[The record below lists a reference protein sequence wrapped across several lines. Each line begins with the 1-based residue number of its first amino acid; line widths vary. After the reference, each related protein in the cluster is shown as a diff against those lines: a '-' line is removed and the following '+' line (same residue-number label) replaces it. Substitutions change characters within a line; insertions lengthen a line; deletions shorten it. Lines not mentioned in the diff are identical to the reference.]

1 MTKTIASPWISGYV
15 NAVLRKAAKG
25 YHQVPFPDKK
35 DPVSH
40 LSVFE
45 SFPAWLVSR
54 WIKRIGFDATERLC
68 KSINQIPSIVVRANT
83 LKTTVQHLLSALVPL
98 AENVHICDFSP
109 VGIFFSNPR
118 IPVGRMKPFL
128 DGWFQVQD
136 EAAQLVTGLLNP
148 QPGER
153 IMDACSGQ
161 GGKTGHIAQT
171 MENRG
176 RIVAVDW
183 NEDKLSKLNKEMDR
197 LGVSNVTGMKCDL
210 SRPLENEFADAF
222 HRILLDAPCS
232 GLGVLRRNPEA
243 KWRVLETDLK
253 RYRNTQLQMLHH
265 LCRCVRPSGVLV
277 YAVCSMEPEENED
290 VIDRFLK
297 EHSNFALRQIHPEIS
312 EQGNSLLD
320 KRGYLKTSPGMHPM
334 DGFFGACL
342 QRLT

>member
-1 MTKTIASPWISGYV
+1 
-15 NAVLRKAAKG
+15 LRKAAKG

-40 LSVFE
+40 LSLFE

-83 LKTTVQHLLSALVPL
+83 LKTTVHHLLSALILL
-98 AENVHICDFSP
+98 AENVHICKFSP
-109 VGIFFSNPR
+109 VGILFSNPR
-118 IPVGRMKPFL
+118 IPIDRMTPFL

-136 EAAQLVTGLLNP
+136 EAAQLVVGLLNP
-148 QPGER
+148 QPGEK

-161 GGKTGHIAQT
+161 GGKTGYIAQT
-171 MENRG
+171 MENQG
-176 RIVAVDW
+176 RIIAIDW
-183 NEDKLSKLNKEMDR
+183 NENKLSKLNKEMDR

-222 HRILLDAPCS
+222 DRILLDAPCS

-253 RYRNTQLQMLHH
+253 RYRDIQLQMLHH

-277 YAVCSMEPEENED
+277 YAVCSMEPEENEG

-297 EHSNFALRQIHPEIS
+297 EHSNFALRQIHPGIS
-312 EQGNSLLD
+312 EQGNLFLD
-320 KRGYLKTSPGMHPM
+320 ERGCLKTSSGMHPM

-342 QRLT
+342 QRLM